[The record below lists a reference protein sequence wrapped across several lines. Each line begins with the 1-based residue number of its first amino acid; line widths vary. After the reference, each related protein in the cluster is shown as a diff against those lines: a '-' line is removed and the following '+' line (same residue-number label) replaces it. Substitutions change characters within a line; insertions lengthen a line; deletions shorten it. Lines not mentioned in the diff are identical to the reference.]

1 MIIISSKSHL
11 TVFSLCL
18 RPRIFSAAAGFERG
32 GVHVNR
38 LSYALLVFVMSALF
52 LNGCAGASV
61 QDAGRG
67 ESIKVLVLSGVKE
80 LSISG
85 KNDTLRIKWDGSGSV
100 LVNGSQTSLPAV
112 YRPSDEFINLNGRP
126 YRGVLTVEAGKDY
139 LIVVNELPLE
149 AYIAG
154 IINNEVSSK
163 WPKSAVMAQAV
174 VARTYAVH
182 QKKLRADAVY
192 HIEGTTMGQVY
203 SGASSE
209 DAAAA
214 SAVSATE
221 GQILTFNG
229 EPALTVYHSN
239 AGGMTED
246 SALVWSSSYPYLI
259 SVESPYDKSAPKYT
273 WEYTLTA
280 AAFKTALNKAGYR
293 LDEPVSVVTSLSP
306 SGRAK
311 TVVIKDTQGGSAAM
325 SGEDL
330 RKTLG
335 YGNLKSTI
343 FKAQQSADVFV
354 FTGRGS
360 GHGVGLSQWGA
371 KGMADAGYS
380 YKEILRHYYPGAELV
395 KVD

>member
-1 MIIISSKSHL
+1 MNGRHIKFLPLPILILFALIL
-11 TVFSLCL
+11 T
-18 RPRIFSAAAGFERG
+18 
-32 GVHVNR
+32 
-38 LSYALLVFVMSALF
+38 
-52 LNGCAGASV
+52 GCAGTSV
-61 QDAGRG
+61 RDAGQS
-67 ESIKVLVLSGVKE
+67 ETIKVLVLSGVKE

-85 KNDTLRIKWDGSGSV
+85 RHDTLHIERDGSDSIR
-100 LVNGSQTSLPAV
+100 VNGSQTSLPAV
-112 YRPSDEFINLNGRP
+112 YRSSGEFINLNGRP
-126 YRGVLTVEAGKDY
+126 YRGFLTIEGGKDS
-139 LIVVNELPLE
+139 LMVVNELPLE

-154 IINNEVSSK
+154 IINNEISSK
-163 WPKSAVMAQAV
+163 WPKSVVMAQAV
-174 VARTYAVH
+174 VARTYAVY
-182 QKKLRADAVY
+182 QKKRRASGVY

-203 SGASSE
+203 TGASAE
-209 DAAAA
+209 DVAAI

-221 GQILTFNG
+221 GEILAYNG

-246 SALVWSSSYPYLI
+246 SASVWTSAYPYLT
-259 SVESPYDKSAPKYT
+259 SVESPYDKAAPRYT

-280 AAFKTALNKAGYR
+280 AAFKAALNKAGYR
-293 LDEPVSVVTSLSP
+293 LGEPVSVVSLSVSP

-311 TVVIKDTQGGSAAM
+311 SVIIKDAQGSSVVM

-335 YGNLKSTI
+335 YGNIKSAI
-343 FKAQQSADVFV
+343 FKAEQGADAII

-380 YKEILRHYYPGAELV
+380 YKEILLHYYPGAKLV
-395 KVD
+395 KRD